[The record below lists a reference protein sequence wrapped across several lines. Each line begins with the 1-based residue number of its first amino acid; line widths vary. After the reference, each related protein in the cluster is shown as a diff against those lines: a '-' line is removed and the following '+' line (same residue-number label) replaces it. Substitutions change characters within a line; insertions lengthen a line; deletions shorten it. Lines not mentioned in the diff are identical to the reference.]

1 MKKLIALLLAAMML
15 VACLAG
21 CGNNGNKN
29 NEETGEGHNEKQ
41 IVKLLY
47 ADEISDWNPLHPSS
61 GSTWANYIDSLVE
74 YDNYGMCQPCLA
86 ESWTRESFE
95 YEEDGKTR
103 EGQRWVF
110 KIREGV
116 QWLNYDG
123 TEYGADV
130 RAEDWVTSAKWILNP
145 SNGARTADLIFDF
158 IGAKA
163 YFNQMQQFEDGVAGV
178 TEPDFD
184 TVGIKAISDYEL
196 EIKLT
201 KACPYF
207 LSRLTYNWGYPTNA
221 KYLEEMGEKFGTW

>member
-61 GSTWANYIDSLVE
+61 GTTWANYIDSLVE

-86 ESWTRESFE
+86 GSWTRESFE

-116 QWLNYDG
+116 QWLN
-123 TEYGADV
+123 
-130 RAEDWVTSAKWILNP
+130 
-145 SNGARTADLIFDF
+145 
-158 IGAKA
+158 
-163 YFNQMQQFEDGVAGV
+163 
-178 TEPDFD
+178 
-184 TVGIKAISDYEL
+184 
-196 EIKLT
+196 
-201 KACPYF
+201 
-207 LSRLTYNWGYPTNA
+207 
-221 KYLEEMGEKFGTW
+221 